1 MKLYTYNI
9 QITEIFATAISKNRE
24 YKSEKLEKTE
34 FVLNTVQ
41 YDPKVL
47 FK

>member
-24 YKSEKLEKTE
+24 YKTAKSWRKQNL
-34 FVLNTVQ
+34 
-41 YDPKVL
+41 Y
-47 FK
+47 